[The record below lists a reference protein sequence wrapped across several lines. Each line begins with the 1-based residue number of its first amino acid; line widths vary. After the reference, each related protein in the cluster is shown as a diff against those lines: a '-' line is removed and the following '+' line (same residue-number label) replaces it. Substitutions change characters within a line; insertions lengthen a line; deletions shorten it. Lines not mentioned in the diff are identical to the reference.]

1 MPVHLS
7 MASAS
12 FLSAAPSRPR
22 SLHRGDDAGGGAQR
36 ALDILHRAHCGSD
49 QGRDARGNDVTDGV
63 RAARHGAGERRQ
75 VLEVRPQRLDG
86 PEIRD
91 HRRAPLRRRRAL
103 AAPLTRTSTGFA
115 GQTDFAATVT
125 SQYASHFAST
135 AHPPSS
141 MPPVPVRRSKAPLH
155 APSHFTGAPELP
167 AQLPP
172 HSPSHAPGQLTP
184 GAVAAQVPWQEPRQL
199 PSACDPVPEPLALQ
213 VPLQL
218 PARGSRGKGQN
229 PPRRG
234 ASLTEG
240 RHLPNS

>member
-141 MPPVPVRRSKAPLH
+141 LPPVPVRRSKAPLH
-155 APSHFTGAPELP
+155 APSHFTVHGRTGAPRAAASTL
-167 AQLPP
+167 
-172 HSPSHAPGQLTP
+172 
-184 GAVAAQVPWQEPRQL
+184 AVARAGTADAGRGRG
-199 PSACDPVPEPLALQ
+199 AGPLAGAAATAVGLRSGAASRCI
-213 VPLQL
+213 LDG
-218 PARGSRGKGQN
+218 GS
-229 PPRRG
+229 
-234 ASLTEG
+234 AS
-240 RHLPNS
+240 P